1 MCPNRRDFLRT
12 SLGAS
17 TLLSLAPTVPSF
29 LSRTALAGAE
39 NRADRDTVL
48 VVVQLAG
55 GNDGLNTLIPYGDD
69 AYHRSRPTLRQ
80 VAEGLHKIDE
90 HVGFHPRMAGFKK
103 LFDEGWLS
111 VVRGVGYPDSSRD
124 HATAMQVWQTAKPEE
139 PRCPT
144 GWLGRAIDEVAKD
157 GEVPGVFMGTIAL
170 PVTLNAQSAVVPT
183 VRSLQ
188 DLTLQ
193 TAPGSQADGQQRR
206 RLEELAEKS
215 RPGGDAD
222 LLRFVQRTTLAAYAT
237 SKQVAAAAEP
247 GPATSVAYPSNSF
260 AEQLQSI
267 VRLVRADLGIRIYF
281 TDMMGGGFGGFDNHA
296 NQLGNHCALLG
307 QLSESV
313 TAFVEDLRRE
323 RLLDRVVLM
332 TFSEFGRT
340 LKENGRRGTDHGA
353 AAPVFLAGGGLQG
366 GLIGPQPSLTDLH
379 QDSALKIHTDF
390 RCLYAML
397 LDQWLG
403 FDSQAALGAKFKPLD
418 ALRV

>member
-1 MCPNRRDFLRT
+1 MSANRRDFLRT

-17 TLLSLAPTVPSF
+17 TLLSLAPRAPSF
-29 LSRTALAGAE
+29 LCRAALAGAE
-39 NRADRDTVL
+39 HRTDRDTVL
-48 VVVQLAG
+48 VVIQLAG

-80 VAEGLHKIDE
+80 VAKGLHKIDE

-103 LFDEGWLS
+103 LFDEGLLS
-111 VVRGVGYPDSSRD
+111 VVRGVGYPNSSRD
-124 HATAMQVWQTAKPEE
+124 HAAAMQVWQTAKPDE

-144 GWLGRAIDEVAKD
+144 GWLGRAIDEAAQD

-170 PVTLNAQSAVVPT
+170 PTALNAQSTVAPT

-193 TAPGSQADGQQRR
+193 TAPGSQADGPERR
-206 RLEELAEKS
+206 RLEELAEKA

-222 LLRFVQRTTLAAYAT
+222 LLRFVQRTALAAYAA
-237 SKQVAAAAEP
+237 SKQVEAAAEL
-247 GPATSVAYPSNSF
+247 GPATSVTYPSDPF
-260 AEQLQSI
+260 AQRLRSI
-267 VRLVRADLGIRIYF
+267 VRLIRADLGIRIYF

-296 NQLGNHCALLG
+296 NQFGNHCALLA

-353 AAPVFLAGGGLQG
+353 AAPVFLAGGSLKG

-379 QDSALKIHTDF
+379 QDSGLKVHTDF
-390 RCLYAML
+390 RRLYAMV

-403 FDSQAALGAKFKPLD
+403 FDSQAAFGAKFEPVD
-418 ALRV
+418 ALRS